1 MMNSQDEETY
11 DSCLSGITWMMSPFY
26 VCVVPLGSS
35 VLHLSLCGANS
46 RQHSKCGVA
55 DVFWRSK
62 SVCILGKRVTLRRR
76 QKYIKTKETISAEND
91 KLRFELDGMKSDK
104 AEGEE
109 RIRAEMRLQAEL
121 QVRV

>member
-1 MMNSQDEETY
+1 MNSQDEESY
-11 DSCLSGITWMMSPFY
+11 DSCLSGVTWMMSPFN
-26 VCVVPLGSS
+26 VCVMPPGSS
-35 VLHLSLCGANS
+35 VLCIPLCGANL
-46 RQHSKCGVA
+46 RHYSKCGVA
-55 DVFWRSK
+55 GVFWRRK
-62 SVCILGKRVTLRRR
+62 ILCILGKRVTLCRR

-104 AEGEE
+104 AEVEE